1 MFYSKILFEFI
12 DFSFFSLSVPPQ
24 TV

>member
-12 DFSFFSLSVPPQ
+12 DFSFFFLSVPPQ